1 MKRTTAFTL
10 IAALAVF
17 SVACSKHTSGP
28 SAGYGPNSLFPT
40 TAGDTWYFI
49 DSAWADT
56 AGNLTLYTYS
66 DTMVAT
72 KNAIQDQQTG
82 TIYLEMNNPYG
93 WFNASYIAVDPSNYF
108 VYEADSLTQY
118 QTYTMFELVN
128 STGLIGQSSTGGS
141 CPIISQ
147 QYGYANPVTINN
159 FSCYQ
164 NTEVTTDCHGTV
176 LEQTDYYLS
185 PGVGPVRIDD
195 WMTDTTAGVNKF
207 YEDYSQTLTAKNLH

>member
-1 MKRTTAFTL
+1 MKRTTALTL
-10 IAALAVF
+10 IAALAIF

-72 KNAIQDQQTG
+72 KNAIQDQGSG
-82 TIYLEMNNPYG
+82 TVYLGMNNPYG
-93 WFNASYIAVDPSNYF
+93 WFAGSYIAVDPSNYF
-108 VYEADSLTQY
+108 VYEADSATNLQP
-118 QTYTMFELVN
+118 YTMFGIV
-128 STGLIGQSSTGGS
+128 SSDGLIGPESDNWSNPACEIVSKQ
-141 CPIISQ
+141 I
-147 QYGYANPVTINN
+147 GYANPVTING

-164 NTEVTTDCHGTV
+164 NTEVTTDCKGTV
-176 LEQTDYYLS
+176 LEETDIFLS
-185 PGVGPVRIDD
+185 PGIGPVRIDD
-195 WMTDTTAGVNKF
+195 WMTDSTGKF